1 MKLFRL
7 INLAGFMINLTI
19 RICVKIHNTQ
29 KFSVTGFAESEEI
42 SAEADNM
49 ILKCW
54 VSWKITMTENG

>member
-1 MKLFRL
+1 
-7 INLAGFMINLTI
+7 MINLTI

-29 KFSVTGFAESEEI
+29 KFSMTGFAESEEI
-42 SAEADNM
+42 PTEADM